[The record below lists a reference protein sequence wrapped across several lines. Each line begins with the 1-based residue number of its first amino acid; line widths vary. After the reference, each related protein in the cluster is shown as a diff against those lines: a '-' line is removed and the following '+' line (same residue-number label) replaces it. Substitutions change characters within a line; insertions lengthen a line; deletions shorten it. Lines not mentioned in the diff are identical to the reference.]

1 MPLPLQEY
9 FLSQHQKVSRQQ
21 QERQAQQQERVQ
33 AKLQQRQEAFK
44 APEVSERPTVDALL
58 RLPCCS
64 RLKTALCRGQDAR
77 GYSADACVSVMTLGK
92 TSEEST
98 WQLVV

>member
-1 MPLPLQEY
+1 MPLLLQEY

-21 QERQAQQQERVQ
+21 HERQAQQQERVQ

-44 APEVSERPTVDALL
+44 APEVSERLTVDALL

-64 RLKTALCRGQDAR
+64 TMEAASCNSQDAS
-77 GYSADACVSVMTLGK
+77 GMSAAAYGCA
-92 TSEEST
+92 
-98 WQLVV
+98 